1 MRKRQ
6 GGGGPRGLMWWKV
19 GKVRTGDRE
28 REPVSIKKW
37 FENAKGRLK
46 TLRGVLMISPN
57 RVLRRFKLG
66 LSVLLKRTGLQER
79 QERRL
84 ETGTCMLRRPPDSP
98 VRKSGKL
105 LATG

>member
-79 QERRL
+79 RL
-84 ETGTCMLRRPPDSP
+84 GTGTRMLPRPPDSP